1 MRSPHRRLKGRSR
14 RSGGSGR
21 GRSDQ
26 DQSSKGLFG
35 IGKSNGAGHTPIDGF
50 PAPEAL
56 EITPRA
62 VKAGD
67 TWFRTLAIVGWPREV
82 SAGWLQPLLSWRGAA
97 DIALYFDPVAND
109 TAARHLQ
116 KQRARFSSSLSKTG
130 ISDPMTEVAATD
142 AEDIARSIARG
153 ESRLFRLGLYITLRA
168 DTLEGLDA
176 ETYKVKVLCS
186 SLLLD
191 ARPTTYRALEGWL
204 TTLPLGADQIKLRR
218 TFDTKAG
225 ADCFPFATGE
235 MVGHSTGILFGRGVS
250 RTRTEA
256 TSGGGGSP
264 IFVDRFALPNHNM
277 LILASSGAGKSYTA
291 KALTGRSALQ
301 GDEVLIVDP
310 DDEYVRLTAA
320 LGGEAIRDA
329 TQPAN
334 EDSRVICYAL
344 GETEEAGLHG

>member
-1 MRSPHRRLKGRSR
+1 MRSPRRRLKGS
-14 RSGGSGR
+14 SDGSGK
-21 GRSDQ
+21 G
-26 DQSSKGLFG
+26 QSSQESAGKRLFG
-35 IGKSNGAGHTPIDGF
+35 SGKSNGARSPIDGF

-116 KQRARFSSSLSKTG
+116 KQRARFSSSLAKTG
-130 ISDPMTEVAATD
+130 ISDPMTEVAADD

-204 TTLPLGADQIKLRR
+204 TTLPLGPPGRR
-218 TFDTKAG
+218 GPDRRPRRRVRPPDRGARRRGDPGPDPAG
-225 ADCFPFATGE
+225 QGGFPGGVLCPRRDRGGRPARGGRTGPRL
-235 MVGHSTGILFGRGVS
+235 GLAARRQGPGASS
-250 RTRTEA
+250 P
-256 TSGGGGSP
+256 GGG
-264 IFVDRFALPNHNM
+264 
-277 LILASSGAGKSYTA
+277 
-291 KALTGRSALQ
+291 
-301 GDEVLIVDP
+301 
-310 DDEYVRLTAA
+310 
-320 LGGEAIRDA
+320 
-329 TQPAN
+329 
-334 EDSRVICYAL
+334 
-344 GETEEAGLHG
+344 

>member
-1 MRSPHRRLKGRSR
+1 MRSPRRRLKGRSG
-14 RSGGSGR
+14 RSDT

-26 DQSSKGLFG
+26 EQPGKGLFG
-35 IGKSNGAGHTPIDGF
+35 IGKSTGVRTPIDGF

-97 DIALYFDPVAND
+97 DIALYFEPVAND

-235 MVGHSTGILFGRGVS
+235 MVGHPSGILFGRGVP
-250 RTRTEA
+250 RTRTQPVKDNHKAWIYQMTEA
-256 TSGGGGSP
+256 S
-264 IFVDRFALPNHNM
+264 L
-277 LILASSGAGKSYTA
+277 
-291 KALTGRSALQ
+291 
-301 GDEVLIVDP
+301 
-310 DDEYVRLTAA
+310 
-320 LGGEAIRDA
+320 
-329 TQPAN
+329 
-334 EDSRVICYAL
+334 
-344 GETEEAGLHG
+344 